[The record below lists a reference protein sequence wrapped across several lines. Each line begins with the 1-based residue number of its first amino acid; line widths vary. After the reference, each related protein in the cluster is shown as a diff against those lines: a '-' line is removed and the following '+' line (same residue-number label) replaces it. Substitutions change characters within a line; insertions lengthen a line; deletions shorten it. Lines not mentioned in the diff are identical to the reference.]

1 MQWGYFSDVTNTQP
15 PRIEGLG
22 HRQQLKDSGS
32 THLGILSSTLWE
44 VIYLLHFYMKVL
56 YEEHTVLYEAKPGHT
71 KGKG

>member
-15 PRIEGLG
+15 PHIEGLG
-22 HRQQLKDSGS
+22 HRQQLKDSV
-32 THLGILSSTLWE
+32 LSSTLWE

-56 YEEHTVLYEAKPGHT
+56 YKEHTVLYEAKLGHT